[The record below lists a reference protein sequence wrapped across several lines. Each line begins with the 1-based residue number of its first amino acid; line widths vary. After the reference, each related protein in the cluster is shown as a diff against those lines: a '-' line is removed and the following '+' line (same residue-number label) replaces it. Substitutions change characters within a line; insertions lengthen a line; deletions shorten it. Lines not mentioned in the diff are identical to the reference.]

1 MLWVCSRHVSSGVI
15 QRLAQ
20 FTPRT
25 QGSPC
30 LILSLLAV
38 PSHSQVAAVTPASVL
53 LLTQARKRAIF
64 VQASAVLWQAT
75 TADCFQVKVAK
86 MDNSPHYRSFF
97 QIPTV
102 LQNLLAFFHSQNLQV
117 ATFLYLD
124 WVYTRCL
131 WIISMFK
138 AYSITLEVEPTNT
151 SIF

>member
-1 MLWVCSRHVSSGVI
+1 MLWVCPGVT
-15 QRLAQ
+15 QRLEQ
-20 FTPRT
+20 FTPTT
-25 QGSPC
+25 QSSPC
-30 LILSLLAV
+30 QILSLLV
-38 PSHSQVAAVTPASVL
+38 LPFQSQVAAVTPASVL

-64 VQASAVLWQAT
+64 IRASAVLWQDT
-75 TADCFQVKVAK
+75 TAACFQTRAVK

-97 QIPTV
+97 QTPTA
-102 LQNLLAFFHSQNLQV
+102 LQNLPAFFHSQNLQV